1 MQEADVL
8 ELAVQLRDL
17 TLAQLEAV
25 RAARWEDASAYLQ
38 QRGVLLE
45 RLQEIDPHQL
55 SRAARDAIARDAIA
69 AVLDE
74 VQELDRELVTVVEQ
88 ALEQTRGE
96 QRALERNEAAAQSYR
111 RALGTSDEAG
121 LIDEEA

>member
-45 RLQEIDPHQL
+45 RLQEIDPLQL
-55 SRAARDAIARDAIA
+55 SRAARDAIA

>member
-8 ELAVQLRDL
+8 GVAVQLRDL

-25 RAARWEDASAYLQ
+25 RAGRWEEASEYLQ

-45 RLQEIDPHQL
+45 RLQGVDPYQL
-55 SRAARDAIARDAIA
+55 SSQARDAIA
-69 AVLDE
+69 ALLDE
-74 VQELDRELVTVVEQ
+74 VQELDRELVTAVEQ
-88 ALEQTRGE
+88 ALQQTRVE
-96 QRALERNEAAAQSYR
+96 QRTLERNDAAARSYR